1 MLNTPLHPALVHIPL
16 GLVFV
21 LPLLAAGLTA
31 ALYRG
36 RVGRAAFSILL
47 GLQLVMLGG
56 GALSLVTGERDED
69 RVEDTVGEAAV
80 ERHEDAA
87 QQFMAVAGLG
97 AALTALAWAL
107 RNPRH
112 TRILAVAT
120 TLGTVAAAGMGVR
133 VGHLGGQLVYG
144 PGGAATQ
151 GPTAAL
157 GGESPRGDPD
167 NDDD

>member
-1 MLNTPLHPALVHIPL
+1 MLNTPLHPAVVHIPL

-36 RVGRAAFSILL
+36 HVSRAAFSILL

-56 GALSLVTGERDED
+56 GALTA
-69 RVEDTVGEAAV
+69 GEAAV
-80 ERHEDAA
+80 ERHEAAA
-87 QQFMAVAGLG
+87 QQFMVVAGLG

-112 TRILAVAT
+112 TRAMAVAT
-120 TLGTVAAAGMGVR
+120 TLGTLAAAGMGVR
-133 VGHLGGQLVYG
+133 VGHLGGELVYG
-144 PGGAATQ
+144 PRGVAAQ
-151 GPTAAL
+151 GPTAAA
-157 GGESPRGDPD
+157 GGEAGGND